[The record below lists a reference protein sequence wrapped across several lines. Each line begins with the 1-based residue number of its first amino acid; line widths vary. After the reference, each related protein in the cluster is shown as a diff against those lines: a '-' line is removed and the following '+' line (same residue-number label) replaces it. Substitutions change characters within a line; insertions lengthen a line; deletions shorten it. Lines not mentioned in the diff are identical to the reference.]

1 MTVGEAVVSASQRGH
16 DLADLDD
23 GDEDEALRRLASV
36 LMYGRGDP
44 SDLVAGACQL
54 VCVSGVVTGRG

>member
-44 SDLVAGACQL
+44 SDLVAEVGW
-54 VCVSGVVTGRG
+54 GRVNLSV